1 VLGIEQYRKYALFT
15 LLFTVAVIVWGAY
28 VRASGSGAGCG
39 AHWPL
44 CNGVVVPQTARYNTF
59 VEFSHRL
66 SSGALLILVGGL
78 LGWALK
84 IHPRGS
90 FQRRTAVLAF
100 VAVVLEALIGALIV
114 LVRMVEQDKS
124 VERVISI
131 SLHLSNTLFLL
142 ACITCAW
149 LSAGKAKARWSW
161 RDHEGKRWPLWLTLG
176 FVALAGF
183 GAVAALGDTLFPP
196 TSVLATMLRDFQ
208 YTSHLSERVRILHPV
223 LAVCWVG
230 AFAYWLGGAWEKVSK
245 PLAQLALS
253 LAGLNLLLGLCNIA
267 FLAPLP
273 LQMLHLTV
281 ANALWIAFVALLFS
295 AVPQLEWK

>member
-1 VLGIEQYRKYALFT
+1 MALYRKYALFT
-15 LLFTVAVIVWGAY
+15 LFFTVAVIIWGAY

-44 CNGVVVPQTARYNTF
+44 CNGVMVPYTARFKTF

-66 SSGALLILVGGL
+66 SSGALLLLVGGL
-78 LGWALK
+78 MAWALK
-84 IHPRGS
+84 IHPKKS
-90 FQRRTAVLAF
+90 FQQRAAILAF
-100 VAVVLEALIGALIV
+100 VAVILEALIGALIV

-149 LSAGKAKARWSW
+149 LSAGKAKTGWSW
-161 RDHEGKRWPLWLTLG
+161 RDYEGKRWPLWLTIG
-176 FVALAGF
+176 FVLLAGL

-196 TSVLATMLRDFQ
+196 TSVLATMLRDFSD
-208 YTSHLSERVRILHPV
+208 TSHLSERVRILHPV
-223 LAVCWVG
+223 LAVSWVG
-230 AFAYWLGGAWEKVSK
+230 AFAYWLGGAWEKKAVRK
-245 PLAQLALS
+245 PLGQLVLS
-253 LAGLNLLLGLCNIA
+253 LAALNLLLGLCNIA